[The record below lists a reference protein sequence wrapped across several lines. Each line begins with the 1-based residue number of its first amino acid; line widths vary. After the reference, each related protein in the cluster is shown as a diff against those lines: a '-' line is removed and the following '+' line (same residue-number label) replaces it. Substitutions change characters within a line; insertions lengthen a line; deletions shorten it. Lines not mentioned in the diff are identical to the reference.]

1 MNEILLVNKE
11 SGVTSRDVV
20 NDLVHIFHTKK
31 IGHTGTLDPLA
42 TGILICLIGKCTKL
56 GNDITCTYKEYEAEM
71 KLGIITD
78 TYDIEGKVLERNKV
92 DISEDTIRETIM
104 SFKREYLQEVP
115 IYSSVKINGRKLYD
129 YARSGDKVILPS
141 REVDIKELE
150 ILSINGN
157 IIKFRCLVSKGTY
170 IRSLINDIGISLE
183 CGAIMT
189 KLNRTK
195 QGRFD
200 VKFAYTID
208 EIREGKYSFTKLED
222 VIDLIK
228 VDCTDDMY
236 KQVKNG
242 IRIVYDTNLDYI
254 LFKHNNL
261 EVSLY
266 KRVNDDNSI
275 NNTFEM
281 YIYLE
286 EE

>member
-1 MNEILLVNKE
+1 MNEILLVNKK

-42 TGILICLIGKCTKL
+42 TGILICLIGKYTKL

-170 IRSLINDIGISLE
+170 IRSLINDIGDYLDVP
-183 CGAIMT
+183 MT
-189 KLNRTK
+189 MSNLQRTK
-195 QGRFD
+195 SGYFNLD
-200 VKFAYTID
+200 NAYTLDDIKNGNYHL
-208 EIREGKYSFTKLED
+208 INLKYSLKEYNQVNVDDDLSKRILNGQILED
-222 VIDLIK
+222 IYGNKPVVFIYKDNVI
-228 VDCTDDMY
+228 
-236 KQVKNG
+236 G
-242 IRIVYDTNLDYI
+242 IYQEYQ
-254 LFKHNNL
+254 
-261 EVSLY
+261 
-266 KRVNDDNSI
+266 DNKLKPLHI
-275 NNTFEM
+275 FN
-281 YIYLE
+281 
-286 EE
+286 

>member
-1 MNEILLVNKE
+1 MNEILLVNKK

-92 DISEDTIRETIM
+92 DISEDTIRDTIM

-200 VKFAYTID
+200 VKCAYTID

>member
-1 MNEILLVNKE
+1 MNEILLVNKK

-92 DISEDTIRETIM
+92 DISEDTIRDTIM

-189 KLNRTK
+189 KLTRTK

-200 VKFAYTID
+200 VKCAYTID

>member
-1 MNEILLVNKE
+1 MNEILLVNKK

-42 TGILICLIGKCTKL
+42 TGILICLIGKYTKL

-189 KLNRTK
+189 KLTRTK

-200 VKFAYTID
+200 VKCAYTID

-222 VIDLIK
+222 VIDLVK

>member
-1 MNEILLVNKE
+1 MNEILLVNKK

-92 DISEDTIRETIM
+92 DISEDTIRDTIM

-189 KLNRTK
+189 KLTRTK

-200 VKFAYTID
+200 VKCAYTID

-222 VIDLIK
+222 VIDLVK